1 MMLGRRAPIYFMIMW
16 CGFSPLL
23 MAAVLVFT
31 AVQYQPLE
39 FQGWV
44 YTPGFTAVGWMIVVF
59 CVIFIPGMALIQV
72 CYRGGDYEALKR
84 AANPLEEWGPA
95 NSADRVGTKYA
106 RAGDPGYLQ
115 AVDNSDEL
123 PPPEPD
129 HSPMEAYTNG
139 YNSYT
144 SNEKGAKN
152 DGYTPDEP
160 APPYEEAASK
170 L

>member
-1 MMLGRRAPIYFMIMW
+1 M
-16 CGFSPLL
+16 
-23 MAAVLVFT
+23 
-31 AVQYQPLE
+31 
-39 FQGWV
+39 
-44 YTPGFTAVGWMIVVF
+44 
-59 CVIFIPGMALIQV
+59 
-72 CYRGGDYEALKR
+72 KR

-115 AVDNSDEL
+115 AVDNSDQ
-123 PPPEPD
+123 
-129 HSPMEAYTNG
+129 SPMEAYTNG

-160 APPYEEAASK
+160 APLYEEAASK